1 MEIKITHNVD
11 DISAQVTADVEKA
24 ITRRMDV
31 EIQRLSAVFKTDA
44 ETLINSLTQLLEI
57 KDDRQRERVRRAVV
71 RNLDKWT
78 KGGLK

>member
-24 ITRRMDV
+24 ITRRVDAEM
-31 EIQRLSAVFKTDA
+31 QRLSAVLKTGA
-44 ETLINSLTQLLEI
+44 ETLVNELTQLLEI
-57 KDDRQRERVRRAVV
+57 KDDRQRDRTRRAVV

>member
-24 ITRRMDV
+24 ITRRVDAEM
-31 EIQRLSAVFKTDA
+31 QRLSAVLKTGA
-44 ETLINSLTQLLEI
+44 ETLVNELTQLLEI
-57 KDDRQRERVRRAVV
+57 KDERQRERTRRAVV

>member
-24 ITRRMDV
+24 ITRRVDA
-31 EIQRLSAVFKTDA
+31 EIKRLSDVLRTGA
-44 ETLINSLTQLLEI
+44 ETLVNELTQLLNI
-57 KDDRQRERVRRAVV
+57 TDNRQRDRVQRAVV

-78 KGGLK
+78 KGGLR

>member
-24 ITRRMDV
+24 ITRRVDAEM
-31 EIQRLSAVFKTDA
+31 QRLSAVLKTGA
-44 ETLINSLTQLLEI
+44 ETLVNELMQLLEI
-57 KDDRQRERVRRAVV
+57 KDERQRERTRRAVV